1 MRRKSIDDIEYA
13 SDAAAIGYLKAAH
26 DNIINAAKEFKK
38 WHFAM
43 RGTDLARGLDCLRS
57 LSDTV
62 FTKYVDFY
70 NDMVRKDRE
79 EKMRKDMGL
88 SRRKRNGRA
97 SA

>member
-1 MRRKSIDDIEYA
+1 MKRNLNSIEYA
-13 SDAAAIGYLKAAH
+13 SDAAAIGYLSAAH

-38 WHFAM
+38 SHFGM

-62 FTKYVDFY
+62 FIKYVDFY
-70 NDMVRKDRE
+70 NDSVRRDRE
-79 EKMRKDMGL
+79 EKMLKDMGL